1 MEEDKRRILED
12 KEAVNNVALM
22 NFEIAQRD
30 ADRIAELSKKLNQS
44 NKELKLE
51 LRRQKEQKKYLYE
64 EIRNRL
70 DGLREEYNK
79 YRDFVE
85 TELEVK
91 DAIIDRQSEIIKKMY
106 NELRATKVL
115 LEIPR
120 LQQKMTKYDLKGVDF
135 VNLSNVLDQINREV
149 RTDL

>member
-51 LRRQKEQKKYLYE
+51 LRR
-64 EIRNRL
+64 
-70 DGLREEYNK
+70 
-79 YRDFVE
+79 
-85 TELEVK
+85 
-91 DAIIDRQSEIIKKMY
+91 
-106 NELRATKVL
+106 
-115 LEIPR
+115 
-120 LQQKMTKYDLKGVDF
+120 
-135 VNLSNVLDQINREV
+135 
-149 RTDL
+149 